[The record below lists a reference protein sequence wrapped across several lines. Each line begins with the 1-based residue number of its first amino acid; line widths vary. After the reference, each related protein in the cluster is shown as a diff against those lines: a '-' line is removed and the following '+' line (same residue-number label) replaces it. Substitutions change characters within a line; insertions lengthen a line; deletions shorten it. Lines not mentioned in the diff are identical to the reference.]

1 VDFVIKM
8 HDRIIPIEIKYQ
20 NLKKPE
26 LTTGMKRFNELYKD
40 EIQYSIVITK
50 DFLDVYEYNEK
61 VYYFIPYYMI

>member
-1 VDFVIKM
+1 
-8 HDRIIPIEIKYQ
+8 
-20 NLKKPE
+20 
-26 LTTGMKRFNELYKD
+26 MKRFNELYKD